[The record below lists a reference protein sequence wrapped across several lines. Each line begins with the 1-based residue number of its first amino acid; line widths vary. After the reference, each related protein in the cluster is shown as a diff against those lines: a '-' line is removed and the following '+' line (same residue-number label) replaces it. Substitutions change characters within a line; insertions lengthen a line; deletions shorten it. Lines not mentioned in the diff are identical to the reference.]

1 MKKLNDSNKKASQTN
16 NQLIKQTESKKYLYS
31 SPYKNVVKVL
41 NAIKDYILTINNNKS
56 NNALE
61 ELNWVI
67 NIISN
72 NLLYYYQRT
81 SFFKKNIDV
90 INGSHKIADFSNE
103 VEKYNKDY
111 EDLYKKYLKINIKN
125 EEYSNSLGF
134 IEKNISFIN
143 DPKNIYNSNIFDN
156 EKSLKT
162 LKIKKNNHQRN
173 LNLNLL
179 SHLSLNFLNENNNY
193 KVFSGNSSHSNI
205 NCTDFNSLVNTKN
218 INTNTNKILPNNKSK
233 MKEVPI
239 NSHRSQEKNNN
250 KNTLFNNYKIL
261 SKSNSKLKK
270 KFNQILEKNIK
281 KERENTNSYGD
292 NLNSNNSNRNQQLD
306 KIVSLP
312 IIQFNFNGGLNIDKY
327 KINFFNKKNILNRK
341 VEKYEAKKNR
351 KANEYELELNNMNNK
366 IFQELHSIKDIDKN
380 SLFDFQ
386 NFNIFNL
393 KDKIG
398 LENVMPFLGKEIIK
412 KAKIIHLLDE
422 VKLDKF
428 LMVLSKAYQN
438 KKALYHTA
446 LHGTDVCY
454 STLLILTFLK
464 NDENKIENISEL
476 DIVSLII
483 AALGHDVGHPGLT
496 NNFLINSRD
505 ELSTIYNDRSVLENY
520 HCAKT
525 FQLLENN
532 ELNIFCNFSNEDFT
546 SLRKKMIGEILSTD
560 MTFHMKIVN
569 DFKEY
574 KKSRD
579 EKLGQN
585 QLNFITHIADLFHN
599 YRKFDISLRWVE
611 LLSNEF
617 WNQGDKEK
625 ELGLPVSFMCDR
637 NNIDV
642 PSSQIVFLTNFSLTS
657 IQELIEVNE
666 KFIILKNNSINN
678 LARWEQLKKEKR
690 KRGWSAEKK

>member
-90 INGSHKIADFSNE
+90 INGSHRIGDFSNE

-111 EDLYKKYLKINIKN
+111 EDLYKKYLQINIRN

-143 DPKNIYNSNIFDN
+143 DPKNIYNSNVFDN
-156 EKSLKT
+156 EKSLKS
-162 LKIKKNNHQRN
+162 LKMKKNHNQRN

-179 SHLSLNFLNENNNY
+179 SHLSLNFL
-193 KVFSGNSSHSNI
+193 SDNSSHSNI
-205 NCTDFNSLVNTKN
+205 NCTDFNSLANTKN
-218 INTNTNKILPNNKSK
+218 INIMIPNNKSK
-233 MKEVPI
+233 MKEVSI
-239 NSHRSQEKNNN
+239 NSHKSLEKNKN

-261 SKSNSKLKK
+261 SKSNSKVKK
-270 KFNQILEKNIK
+270 KFNHILEKSIK

-292 NLNSNNSNRNQQLD
+292 NLNSINSNRNQQLD

-327 KINFFNKKNILNRK
+327 KINFFNKKSILNRK
-341 VEKYEAKKNR
+341 VEKYEAKKNI
-351 KANEYELELNNMNNK
+351 KTITYESELNNMNNK
-366 IFQELHSIKDIDKN
+366 IFKELYSIKDIDKN

-393 KDKIG
+393 KDKLG

-412 KAKIIHLLDE
+412 KAKIFHLFDE
-422 VKLDKF
+422 LKLDKF
-428 LMVLSKAYQN
+428 LMVLSKTYQN

-464 NDENKIENISEL
+464 NNENKIENISEL
-476 DIVSLII
+476 DKVSLII

-496 NNFLINSRD
+496 NKFLINSRD
-505 ELSTIYNDRSVLENY
+505 ELSTIYNDRSVLENF
-520 HCAKT
+520 HCAKI

-532 ELNIFCNFSNEDFT
+532 EINIFSNFSNEDFT
-546 SLRKKMIGEILSTD
+546 SLRKKMIGEILATD
-560 MTFHMKIVN
+560 MTFHLKIVN
-569 DFKEY
+569 DYREY
-574 KKSRD
+574 KKTKD

-599 YRKFDISLRWVE
+599 YRKFEISLRWVE

-625 ELGLPVSFMCDR
+625 ELGLPVSYMCDR
-637 NNIDV
+637 NDIDV
-642 PSSQIVFLTNFSLTS
+642 PTSQIGFLTNFSLGT
-657 IQELIEVNE
+657 IQELVEVNQ
-666 KFIILKNNSINN
+666 KFLILKNNSINN
-678 LARWEQLKKEKR
+678 LARWEKLKKEKR

>member
-1 MKKLNDSNKKASQTN
+1 MKKSNDSNKKAS
-16 NQLIKQTESKKYLYS
+16 QTESKKYLYS
-31 SPYKNVVKVL
+31 SPYRSVIKVL

-72 NLLYYYQRT
+72 NLLYYYQKT
-81 SFFKKNIDV
+81 SFFKRNIDV
-90 INGSHKIADFSNE
+90 INGSHRIGDFLND
-103 VEKYNKDY
+103 VDKYNKEY
-111 EDLYKKYLKINIKN
+111 EDLYKKYLQINIRN

-143 DPKNIYNSNIFDN
+143 DSKNTYNNNVFDN
-156 EKSLKT
+156 EKSLKS

-173 LNLNLL
+173 ANLNLL
-179 SHLSLNFLNENNNY
+179 SHLSLNFLNDNTY
-193 KVFSGNSSHSNI
+193 KLFSENSSHSNI
-205 NCTDFNSLVNTKN
+205 NCTDFNSLANTKN
-218 INTNTNKILPNNKSK
+218 INIVLPDNKSK
-233 MKEVPI
+233 LKELSI
-239 NSHRSQEKNNN
+239 NSHRSLQKNSNNN

-270 KFNQILEKNIK
+270 KYNKILEKSIK
-281 KERENTNSYGD
+281 KERENTKSYGD
-292 NLNSNNSNRNQQLD
+292 NLNLINSNRNLQFD
-306 KIVSLP
+306 KMISLP

-327 KINFFNKKNILNRK
+327 KINIFNKKFNLNRK
-341 VEKYEAKKNR
+341 IEKYEAKKNS
-351 KANEYELELNNMNNK
+351 KTISNESELNKMNNK
-366 IFQELHSIKDIDKN
+366 IIQELHSIKDIDKN
-380 SLFDFQ
+380 NIFDFQ
-386 NFNIFNL
+386 NFNIFIL
-393 KDKIG
+393 KDKLG
-398 LENVMPFLGKEIIK
+398 LENIMPFLGKEIIK
-412 KAKIIHLLDE
+412 KAEIIHLLDE
-422 VKLDKF
+422 LKLDKF
-428 LMVLSKAYQN
+428 LMALSRTYQN
-438 KKALYHTA
+438 KKALYHTS

-476 DIVSLII
+476 DKVSLII

-496 NNFLINSRD
+496 NQFLINSRD
-505 ELSTIYNDRSVLENY
+505 ELSTIYNDRSVLENF

-525 FQLLENN
+525 FQLLGNN
-532 ELNIFCNFSNEDFT
+532 ELNIFSNFSNEDFL
-546 SLRKKMIGEILSTD
+546 SLRKKIIGEILSTD
-560 MTFHMKIVN
+560 MSFHLNIIN
-569 DFKEY
+569 EYREY

-599 YRKFDISLRWVE
+599 YRKFDISIRWIE

-642 PSSQIVFLTNFSLTS
+642 PASQIAFLTNFSLP
-657 IQELIEVNE
+657 ILQELIEVNE

-678 LARWEQLKKEKR
+678 LAKWEKYKKEKR
-690 KRGWSAEKK
+690 KRGWSTEKK

>member
-1 MKKLNDSNKKASQTN
+1 MKKSNDSNKKAS
-16 NQLIKQTESKKYLYS
+16 QTESKKYLYS
-31 SPYKNVVKVL
+31 SPYRSVIKVL

-72 NLLYYYQRT
+72 NLLYYYQKT
-81 SFFKKNIDV
+81 SFFKRNIDV
-90 INGSHKIADFSNE
+90 INGSHRIGDFSND
-103 VEKYNKDY
+103 VDKYNKEY
-111 EDLYKKYLKINIKN
+111 EDLYKKYLQINIRN

-143 DPKNIYNSNIFDN
+143 DSKNTYNNNVFDN
-156 EKSLKT
+156 EKSLKS

-173 LNLNLL
+173 ANLNLL
-179 SHLSLNFLNENNNY
+179 SHLSLNFLNDNTY
-193 KVFSGNSSHSNI
+193 KLFSENSSHSNI
-205 NCTDFNSLVNTKN
+205 NCTDFNSLANTKN
-218 INTNTNKILPNNKSK
+218 INIVLPDNKSK
-233 MKEVPI
+233 LKELSI
-239 NSHRSQEKNNN
+239 NSHRSLQKNSNNN

-270 KFNQILEKNIK
+270 KYNKILEKSIK
-281 KERENTNSYGD
+281 KERENTKSYGD
-292 NLNSNNSNRNQQLD
+292 NLNSINSNRNQQFD
-306 KIVSLP
+306 KMISLP

-327 KINFFNKKNILNRK
+327 KINIFNKKFNLNRK
-341 VEKYEAKKNR
+341 IEKYEAKKNS
-351 KANEYELELNNMNNK
+351 KTISNESELNKMNNK
-366 IFQELHSIKDIDKN
+366 IIQELHSIKDIDKN
-380 SLFDFQ
+380 NIFDFQ
-386 NFNIFNL
+386 NFNIFIL
-393 KDKIG
+393 KDKLG
-398 LENVMPFLGKEIIK
+398 LENIMPFLGKEIIK
-412 KAKIIHLLDE
+412 KAEIIHLLDE
-422 VKLDKF
+422 LKLDKF
-428 LMVLSKAYQN
+428 LMALSRTYQN
-438 KKALYHTA
+438 KKALYHTS

-476 DIVSLII
+476 DKVSLII

-496 NNFLINSRD
+496 NQFLINSRD
-505 ELSTIYNDRSVLENY
+505 ELSTIYNDRSVLENF

-525 FQLLENN
+525 FQLLGNN
-532 ELNIFCNFSNEDFT
+532 ELNIFSNFSNEDFL
-546 SLRKKMIGEILSTD
+546 SLRKKIIGEILSTD
-560 MTFHMKIVN
+560 MSFHLNIIN
-569 DFKEY
+569 EYREY

-599 YRKFDISLRWVE
+599 YRKFDISIRWIE

-642 PSSQIVFLTNFSLTS
+642 PASQIAFLTNFSLP
-657 IQELIEVNE
+657 ILQELIEVNE

-678 LARWEQLKKEKR
+678 LAKWEKYKKEKR
-690 KRGWSAEKK
+690 KRGWSTEKK

>member
-16 NQLIKQTESKKYLYS
+16 NQLINQAESKKYLYS
-31 SPYKNVVKVL
+31 SPYKSVVKVL

-90 INGSHKIADFSNE
+90 INGSHRIGDFSNE

-111 EDLYKKYLKINIKN
+111 EDLYKKYLQINIRN

-134 IEKNISFIN
+134 IEKNISFLN

-156 EKSLKT
+156 EKSLKS
-162 LKIKKNNHQRN
+162 LKMKKNNNQRN

-179 SHLSLNFLNENNNY
+179 SHLSLNFLSDNNY
-193 KVFSGNSSHSNI
+193 KLFSGNSSHSNI
-205 NCTDFNSLVNTKN
+205 NCTDFNSLANTKN
-218 INTNTNKILPNNKSK
+218 VNIMVSNNKSK
-233 MKEVPI
+233 MKEVSI
-239 NSHRSQEKNNN
+239 NSHRSLEKNNN

-261 SKSNSKLKK
+261 SKSNSKVKK
-270 KFNQILEKNIK
+270 KFNHILEKSIK

-292 NLNSNNSNRNQQLD
+292 NLNSINSNRNQQLD

-327 KINFFNKKNILNRK
+327 KINFFNKKSILNRK
-341 VEKYEAKKNR
+341 VEKYEAKKNS
-351 KANEYELELNNMNNK
+351 KTITYESELNNMNNK
-366 IFQELHSIKDIDKN
+366 IFKELHSIKDVDKN

-393 KDKIG
+393 KDKLG

-412 KAKIIHLLDE
+412 KAKIIHLFDE
-422 VKLDKF
+422 LKLDKF
-428 LMVLSKAYQN
+428 LMVLSKTYQN

-476 DIVSLII
+476 DKVSLII

-496 NNFLINSRD
+496 NKFLINSRD
-505 ELSTIYNDRSVLENY
+505 ELSTIYNDRSVLENF

-532 ELNIFCNFSNEDFT
+532 EINIFSNFSNEDFT
-546 SLRKKMIGEILSTD
+546 SLRKKMIGEILATD
-560 MTFHMKIVN
+560 MTFHLKIVN
-569 DFKEY
+569 DYREY
-574 KKSRD
+574 KKTKD

-599 YRKFDISLRWVE
+599 YRKFEISLRWVE

-637 NNIDV
+637 NDIDV
-642 PSSQIVFLTNFSLTS
+642 PTSQIGFLTNFSLIT
-657 IQELIEVNE
+657 IQELVEVNQ
-666 KFIILKNNSINN
+666 KFLILKNNSINN
-678 LARWEQLKKEKR
+678 LARWEKLKKEKR

>member
-1 MKKLNDSNKKASQTN
+1 MKKSNDSNKKAS
-16 NQLIKQTESKKYLYS
+16 QTESKKYLYS
-31 SPYKNVVKVL
+31 SPYRSVIKVL

-72 NLLYYYQRT
+72 NLLYYYQKT
-81 SFFKKNIDV
+81 SFFKRNIDV
-90 INGSHKIADFSNE
+90 INGSHRIGDFSND
-103 VEKYNKDY
+103 VDKYNKEY
-111 EDLYKKYLKINIKN
+111 EDLYKKYLQINIRN

-143 DPKNIYNSNIFDN
+143 DSKNTYNNNVFDN
-156 EKSLKT
+156 EKSLKS

-173 LNLNLL
+173 ANLNLL
-179 SHLSLNFLNENNNY
+179 SHLSLNFLNDNTY
-193 KVFSGNSSHSNI
+193 KLFSENSSHSNI
-205 NCTDFNSLVNTKN
+205 NCTDFNSLANTKN
-218 INTNTNKILPNNKSK
+218 INIVLPDNKSK
-233 MKEVPI
+233 LKELSI
-239 NSHRSQEKNNN
+239 NSHRSLQKNSNNN

-270 KFNQILEKNIK
+270 KFNKILEKSIK
-281 KERENTNSYGD
+281 KERENTKSYGD
-292 NLNSNNSNRNQQLD
+292 NLNSINSNRNQQFD
-306 KIVSLP
+306 KMISLP

-327 KINFFNKKNILNRK
+327 KINIFNKKFNLNRK
-341 VEKYEAKKNR
+341 IEKYEAKKNS
-351 KANEYELELNNMNNK
+351 KTIANESELNKINNK
-366 IFQELHSIKDIDKN
+366 IIQELNSIKNIDKN
-380 SLFDFQ
+380 NIFDFQ
-386 NFNIFNL
+386 NFNIFIL
-393 KDKIG
+393 KDKLG
-398 LENVMPFLGKEIIK
+398 LENIMPFLGKEIIK
-412 KAKIIHLLDE
+412 KAEIIHLLDE
-422 VKLDKF
+422 LKLDKF
-428 LMVLSKAYQN
+428 LMALSRTYQN
-438 KKALYHTA
+438 KKALYHTS

-476 DIVSLII
+476 DKVSLII

-496 NNFLINSRD
+496 NQFLINSRD
-505 ELSTIYNDRSVLENY
+505 ELSTIYNDRSVLENF

-525 FQLLENN
+525 FQLLGNN
-532 ELNIFCNFSNEDFT
+532 ELNIFSNFSNEDFL
-546 SLRKKMIGEILSTD
+546 SLRKKIIGEILSTD
-560 MTFHMKIVN
+560 MSFHLNIIN
-569 DFKEY
+569 EYREY

-599 YRKFDISLRWVE
+599 YRKFDISIRWIE

-642 PSSQIVFLTNFSLTS
+642 PASQIAFLTNFSLP
-657 IQELIEVNE
+657 ILQELIEVNE

-678 LARWEQLKKEKR
+678 LAKWEKYKKEKR
-690 KRGWSAEKK
+690 KRGWSTEKK

>member
-1 MKKLNDSNKKASQTN
+1 MKKSNDSNKKAS
-16 NQLIKQTESKKYLYS
+16 QTESKKYLYS
-31 SPYKNVVKVL
+31 SPYRSVIKVL

-72 NLLYYYQRT
+72 NLLYYYQKT
-81 SFFKKNIDV
+81 SFFKRNIDV
-90 INGSHKIADFSNE
+90 INGSHRIGDFSND
-103 VEKYNKDY
+103 VDKYNKEY
-111 EDLYKKYLKINIKN
+111 EDLYKKYLQINIRN

-143 DPKNIYNSNIFDN
+143 DSKNTYNNNVFDN
-156 EKSLKT
+156 EKSLKS

-173 LNLNLL
+173 ANLNLL
-179 SHLSLNFLNENNNY
+179 SHLSLNFLNDNTY
-193 KVFSGNSSHSNI
+193 KLFSENSSHSNI
-205 NCTDFNSLVNTKN
+205 NCTDFNSLANTKN
-218 INTNTNKILPNNKSK
+218 INIVLPDNKSK
-233 MKEVPI
+233 LKELSI
-239 NSHRSQEKNNN
+239 NSHRSLQKNSNNN

-270 KFNQILEKNIK
+270 KFNKILEKSIK
-281 KERENTNSYGD
+281 KERENTKSYGD
-292 NLNSNNSNRNQQLD
+292 NLNSINSNRNQQFD
-306 KIVSLP
+306 KMISLP

-327 KINFFNKKNILNRK
+327 KINIFNKKFNLNRK
-341 VEKYEAKKNR
+341 IEKYEAKKNS
-351 KANEYELELNNMNNK
+351 KTIANESELNKINNK
-366 IFQELHSIKDIDKN
+366 IIQELNSIKNIDKN
-380 SLFDFQ
+380 NIFDFQ
-386 NFNIFNL
+386 NFNIFIL
-393 KDKIG
+393 KDKLG
-398 LENVMPFLGKEIIK
+398 LENIMPFLGKEIIK
-412 KAKIIHLLDE
+412 KAEIIHLLDE
-422 VKLDKF
+422 LKLDKF
-428 LMVLSKAYQN
+428 LMALSRTYQN

-476 DIVSLII
+476 DKVSLII

-496 NNFLINSRD
+496 NQFLINSRD
-505 ELSTIYNDRSVLENY
+505 ELSTIYNDRSVLENF

-525 FQLLENN
+525 FQLLGNN
-532 ELNIFCNFSNEDFT
+532 ELNIFSNFSNEDFL
-546 SLRKKMIGEILSTD
+546 SLRKKIIGEILSTD
-560 MTFHMKIVN
+560 MSFHLNIIN
-569 DFKEY
+569 EYREY

-599 YRKFDISLRWVE
+599 YRKFDISIRWIE

-642 PSSQIVFLTNFSLTS
+642 PASQIAFLTNFSLP
-657 IQELIEVNE
+657 ILQELIEVNE

-678 LARWEQLKKEKR
+678 LAKWEKYKKEKR
-690 KRGWSAEKK
+690 KRGWSTEKK

>member
-1 MKKLNDSNKKASQTN
+1 MKKSNDSNKKTS
-16 NQLIKQTESKKYLYS
+16 QTESKKYLYS
-31 SPYKNVVKVL
+31 SPYRSVIKVL

-72 NLLYYYQRT
+72 NLLYYYQKT
-81 SFFKKNIDV
+81 SFFKRNIDV
-90 INGSHKIADFSNE
+90 INGSHRIGDFSND
-103 VEKYNKDY
+103 VDKYNKEY
-111 EDLYKKYLKINIKN
+111 EDLYKKYLQINIRN

-143 DPKNIYNSNIFDN
+143 DSKNTYNNNVFDN
-156 EKSLKT
+156 EKSLKS

-173 LNLNLL
+173 ANLNLL
-179 SHLSLNFLNENNNY
+179 SHLSLNFLNDNTY
-193 KVFSGNSSHSNI
+193 KLFSENSSHSNI
-205 NCTDFNSLVNTKN
+205 NCTDFNSLANTKN
-218 INTNTNKILPNNKSK
+218 INIVLPDNKSK
-233 MKEVPI
+233 LKELSI
-239 NSHRSQEKNNN
+239 NSHRSLQKNSNNN

-270 KFNQILEKNIK
+270 KFNKILEKSIK
-281 KERENTNSYGD
+281 KERENTKSYGD
-292 NLNSNNSNRNQQLD
+292 NLNSINSNRNQQFD
-306 KIVSLP
+306 KMISLP

-327 KINFFNKKNILNRK
+327 KINIFNKKFNLNRK
-341 VEKYEAKKNR
+341 IEKYEAKKNS
-351 KANEYELELNNMNNK
+351 KTIANESELNKINNK
-366 IFQELHSIKDIDKN
+366 IIQELNSIKNIDKN
-380 SLFDFQ
+380 NIFDFQ
-386 NFNIFNL
+386 NFNIFIL
-393 KDKIG
+393 KDKLG
-398 LENVMPFLGKEIIK
+398 LENIMPFLGKEIIK
-412 KAKIIHLLDE
+412 KAEIIHLLDE
-422 VKLDKF
+422 LKLDKF
-428 LMVLSKAYQN
+428 LMALSRTYQN
-438 KKALYHTA
+438 KKALYHTS

-476 DIVSLII
+476 DKVSLII

-496 NNFLINSRD
+496 NQFLINSRD
-505 ELSTIYNDRSVLENY
+505 ELSTIYNDRSVLENF

-525 FQLLENN
+525 FQLLGNN
-532 ELNIFCNFSNEDFT
+532 ELNIFSNFSNEDFL
-546 SLRKKMIGEILSTD
+546 SLRKKIIGEILSTD
-560 MTFHMKIVN
+560 MSFHLNIIN
-569 DFKEY
+569 EYREY

-599 YRKFDISLRWVE
+599 YRKFDISIRWIE

-642 PSSQIVFLTNFSLTS
+642 PASQIAFLTNFSLP
-657 IQELIEVNE
+657 ILQELIEVNE

-678 LARWEQLKKEKR
+678 LAKWEKYKKEKR
-690 KRGWSAEKK
+690 KRGWSTEKK